1 MFDKIVNIR
10 NWVYSTKE
18 GLVQEIPE
26 KEYTKANIMSRFSF
40 INCRNS
46 QVNPSLV
53 KPSFLKNHWESQPIL
68 KDDKAR
74 EFATII
80 LSNGQVEVLTLS
92 SFSVLVNELFNS
104 HEELYQSVH
113 CIQAFRDH
121 SLPLRRSL
129 VNGVSRNIIEFHNG
143 KYFSTLKT
151 GYFI

>member
-1 MFDKIVNIR
+1 M
-10 NWVYSTKE
+10 
-18 GLVQEIPE
+18 
-26 KEYTKANIMSRFSF
+26 ARFSI
-40 INCRNS
+40 INCKKG

-53 KPSFLKNHWESQPIL
+53 KPSFLKNHWERQPIL
-68 KDDKAR
+68 NDEKSR

-92 SFSVLVNELFNS
+92 SFSVLINELFNS

-113 CIQAFRDH
+113 CIQALRDH

-129 VNGVSRNIIEFHNG
+129 TNGVCRHIIEFNQG

-151 GYFI
+151 GDLKKILDYLFLMYNLKKSSLNLRKR